1 MASLLTLPSLS
12 LSNPS
17 ASAAAA
23 GAGAAPS
30 LRLRA
35 AFRCWALRRAGGG
48 RWAAAG
54 AIASPNSVL
63 SEHAFKRLQ
72 LSDEEEEEEEGA
84 YGSDEEGV
92 EAVGGGEGD
101 EDELAIA
108 RLGLPEQLVST
119 LEKRGITHL
128 FPIQVMPICAP
139 FRVLDSLTVLDV
151 KLQVSVL
158 GGDSEGIGVSVGFV
172 GGMSSWWISLYWA
185 IHDGACFDL
194 KKKQWRDKCGM
205 TRLVGKVRVVY
216 AKLLLG
222 YITWELNC
230 ETMEQVIA
238 GSIIIF
244 ALHNIK
250 IKFHITT

>member
-139 FRVLDSLTVLDV
+139 FRVLDGLTVLDV

-172 GGMSSWWISLYWA
+172 GGMSSW
-185 IHDGACFDL
+185 
-194 KKKQWRDKCGM
+194 
-205 TRLVGKVRVVY
+205 
-216 AKLLLG
+216 
-222 YITWELNC
+222 
-230 ETMEQVIA
+230 
-238 GSIIIF
+238 
-244 ALHNIK
+244 
-250 IKFHITT
+250 

>member
-1 MASLLTLPSLS
+1 MRRASASSERKQRRPRERRPVAGSETSTNSLLELQTVKTGVPVSARATS
-12 LSNPS
+12 SG
-17 ASAAAA
+17 ASAREREAEAPCGPGGAADAVTAARAGRGGAAKRDARRERWWWRKEEAAA
-23 GAGAAPS
+23 RG
-30 LRLRA
+30 L
-35 AFRCWALRRAGGG
+35 GG
-48 RWAAAG
+48 
-54 AIASPNSVL
+54 
-63 SEHAFKRLQ
+63 
-72 LSDEEEEEEEGA
+72 SDEEEEEEEGA

-172 GGMSSWWISLYWA
+172 GGMSSW
-185 IHDGACFDL
+185 
-194 KKKQWRDKCGM
+194 
-205 TRLVGKVRVVY
+205 
-216 AKLLLG
+216 
-222 YITWELNC
+222 
-230 ETMEQVIA
+230 
-238 GSIIIF
+238 
-244 ALHNIK
+244 
-250 IKFHITT
+250 